1 MLRFLVCFLLTLSQ
15 ATGAAPLFTQDY
27 PVWVGDAV
35 RTLRE
40 RGIISA
46 GTLPQQA
53 INRSEMG
60 QVLERYMRSQT
71 AEQNGKFATREE
83 VTELRTL
90 IEQMLGEAERLN
102 QRADGVED
110 LEERVHNV
118 R

>member
-1 MLRFLVCFLLTLSQ
+1 MLRFLVCISLALSQ
-15 ATGAAPLFTQDY
+15 VAGAAPLFTQDY

-46 GTLPQQA
+46 GTLPQHA

-60 QVLERYMRSQT
+60 QVLERYMRTQT
-71 AEQNGKFATREE
+71 AEQDGKFATREE

-90 IEQMLGEAERLN
+90 IEQMLQEAERLN

-110 LEERVHNV
+110 LEERVDNV

>member
-1 MLRFLVCFLLTLSQ
+1 MKRFVLICVVLASQ
-15 ATGAAPLFTQDY
+15 AAGAAPLFTQEY

-40 RGIISA
+40 RGIVSA

-60 QVLERYMRSQT
+60 QVLERYMRVQT
-71 AEQNGKFATREE
+71 ADRKAFATQDELA
-83 VTELRTL
+83 ELRKL
-90 IEQMLGEAERLN
+90 LESISDAAEQLNAPAERLEQLE
-102 QRADGVED
+102 QRVD
-110 LEERVHNV
+110 NV